1 VFNANTRRTNIACH
15 RRFEPNNSSRL
26 RQSLPQPAAL
36 LVGADPTYC
45 GLSYPDELASRV
57 ARGDLAIKTAAL
69 STKDLL
75 TVDNTSLD
83 FLKALLECPSPSG
96 YESRIQRI
104 VRDYAK
110 GFADE
115 IETDVHGNVR
125 VGKNVGAVNRVM
137 LAGHCDQIGMLV
149 SHIDDDGFVYAQ
161 TIGGWDPQQ
170 LIGQRMV
177 IWADDGPLDAVIS
190 RKPIHLLTDSERK
203 QVVQL
208 QDMWLDIGA
217 KDRAE
222 SASLINVGDP
232 VTLELGFQP
241 MRNNLANAPGMD
253 NKTGVWV
260 VMEAIRRASQSSL
273 NWAVYSVSTV
283 QEEIGLRG
291 AKTAAYAIDPHV
303 GIAVDV
309 THATDCPSIDKRQ
322 QGDIALGKGPVIFRG
337 PNINPVVA
345 DRLRRTGK
353 AEDTPFQ
360 LSAIGRATPNDA
372 NPLQVSRS
380 GVATG
385 LLAIPNRYMHSAVET
400 ISLDDLDNAAQLLA
414 DFLCGLEPQEDFR
427 PLS

>member
-1 VFNANTRRTNIACH
+1 VENA
-15 RRFEPNNSSRL
+15 
-26 RQSLPQPAAL
+26 
-36 LVGADPTYC
+36 
-45 GLSYPDELASRV
+45 
-57 ARGDLAIKTAAL
+57 
-69 STKDLL
+69 
-75 TVDNTSLD
+75 SLD

-96 YESRIQRI
+96 YESRIQGV
-104 VRDYAK
+104 VRAFAE

-115 IETDVHGNVR
+115 VETDVHGNVR
-125 VGKNVGAVNRVM
+125 VGKNLDAELRVM

-149 SHIDDDGFVYAQ
+149 SHIDEEGFVYAQ

-177 IWADDGPLDAVIS
+177 IWADNGPLDAVIS

-208 QDMWLDIGA
+208 HDMWLDIGA

-222 SASLINVGDP
+222 AASLINVGDP
-232 VTLELGFQP
+232 VTLRLGFQL
-241 MRNNLANAPGMD
+241 MRNNLANSPGMD

-260 VMEAIRRASQSSL
+260 VMEALRRASKGTL
-273 NWAVYSVSTV
+273 NCAVFAVSTV

-291 AKTAAYAIDPHV
+291 AKTAAYSIDPDV

-345 DRLRRTGK
+345 DRLRQTGK
-353 AEDTPFQ
+353 ATDTPFQ

-372 NPLQVSRS
+372 NPLQVSRA

-385 LLAIPNRYMHSAVET
+385 LLSIPNRYMHSAVET

-414 DFLCGLEPQEDFR
+414 DFLGGLEQNEDFR